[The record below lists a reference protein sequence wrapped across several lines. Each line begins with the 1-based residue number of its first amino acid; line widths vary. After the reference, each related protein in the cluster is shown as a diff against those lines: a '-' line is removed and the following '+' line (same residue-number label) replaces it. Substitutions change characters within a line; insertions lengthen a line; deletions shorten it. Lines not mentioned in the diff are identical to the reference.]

1 MSNTTT
7 TKSKK
12 PIKTKNTDN
21 INNDNAEIKI
31 KTDEIQEQFIQPI
44 PTKSYKVVLDIDKDL
59 DLLLICCILNKHN
72 IKTYLE
78 YGETISCGTYSDINN
93 ACKVKFNIEAL
104 GYKALIQEV

>member
-12 PIKTKNTDN
+12 TIKTKE
-21 INNDNAEIKI
+21 INNDNAEIEI